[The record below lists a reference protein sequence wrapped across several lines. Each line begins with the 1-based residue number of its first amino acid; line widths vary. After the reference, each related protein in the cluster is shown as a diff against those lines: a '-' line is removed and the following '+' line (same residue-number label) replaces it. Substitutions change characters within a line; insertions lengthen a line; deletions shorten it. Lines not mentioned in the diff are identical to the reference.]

1 MKFLVD
7 YNLDGYASV
16 LIGLLFKRG
25 WLELFPIEFVTF
37 REAKLSM
44 DSNDRI
50 VWNYA
55 QANQMMIVTA
65 NRNMKGED
73 SLEQVMREDNNS
85 TSFPILTISDLARM
99 DEPDY
104 RDRCV
109 DRLVEIILDIEY
121 YMGAGRLFIP

>member
-55 QANQMMIVTA
+55 QANGMMIVTA